1 MSIALVSSIDQDRK
15 ENWIKKYEL
24 PVTNNYSTLK
34 SLVESG
40 EIENHEKIIVLNDGY
55 GLTEFT
61 FTLLKRIENL
71 DVKELI
77 LICMNEDF
85 STSLIS
91 FKDEHKVDFL
101 KIMYYERF
109 KVSDLVEV
117 CKPPVEEII
126 TEEVEEILEET
137 VIIDDTKEIDEKR
150 AEINEILENKEISVT
165 VEEVVEELKEK
176 VRSLVPVDPNST
188 RIVELVCDKP
198 TLNTNA
204 VLESVISILDFDS
217 IPFHLITDN
226 KFLVEKFIT
235 SGAIEVE
242 TNVFVKG
249 KSIISLVLLDHKNSK
264 INSLEKL
271 NIHDL
276 AYMDEIVEDSIV
288 CNVDAYNRFT
298 RNLSNSITVN
308 SFALTLLMKSNY
320 EKVFYPHLPEVS
332 RDKVKEYISP
342 VISKVVGR

>member
-217 IPFHLITDN
+217 IPFN
-226 KFLVEKFIT
+226 
-235 SGAIEVE
+235 
-242 TNVFVKG
+242 
-249 KSIISLVLLDHKNSK
+249 
-264 INSLEKL
+264 
-271 NIHDL
+271 
-276 AYMDEIVEDSIV
+276 
-288 CNVDAYNRFT
+288 NR
-298 RNLSNSITVN
+298 
-308 SFALTLLMKSNY
+308 
-320 EKVFYPHLPEVS
+320 
-332 RDKVKEYISP
+332 
-342 VISKVVGR
+342 

>member
-1 MSIALVSSIDQDRK
+1 
-15 ENWIKKYEL
+15 
-24 PVTNNYSTLK
+24 
-34 SLVESG
+34 
-40 EIENHEKIIVLNDGY
+40 
-55 GLTEFT
+55 
-61 FTLLKRIENL
+61 
-71 DVKELI
+71 
-77 LICMNEDF
+77 
-85 STSLIS
+85 
-91 FKDEHKVDFL
+91 
-101 KIMYYERF
+101 
-109 KVSDLVEV
+109 
-117 CKPPVEEII
+117 
-126 TEEVEEILEET
+126 
-137 VIIDDTKEIDEKR
+137 
-150 AEINEILENKEISVT
+150 
-165 VEEVVEELKEK
+165 
-176 VRSLVPVDPNST
+176 
-188 RIVELVCDKP
+188 
-198 TLNTNA
+198 
-204 VLESVISILDFDS
+204 
-217 IPFHLITDN
+217 
-226 KFLVEKFIT
+226 VEKFIT

-249 KSIISLVLLDHKNSK
+249 KSIISLGFLSEFYSTLVLLDHKNSK